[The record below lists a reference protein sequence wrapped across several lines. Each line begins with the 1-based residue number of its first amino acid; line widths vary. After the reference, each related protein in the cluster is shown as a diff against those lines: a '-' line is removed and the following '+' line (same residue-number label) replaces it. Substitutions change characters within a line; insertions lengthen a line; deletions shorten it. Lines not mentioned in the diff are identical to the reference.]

1 MNTPTQKTSP
11 LTVLCWTGIFGMA
24 LTLSAQSETLSIA
37 SSEAARDTSFIELLR
52 QGGWAMWPLGL
63 FSMASLGLMI
73 YNGLMIQPE
82 KFLQPE
88 VTEQINR
95 AMMELEMDKARELCR
110 QYPGP
115 VTTIV
120 DSGLSRIAD
129 RHIDMAQVDKALEE
143 SSAAELSGPFVLIN
157 YLSVIGAVAPMVG
170 LLGTVSGM
178 VKAFRA
184 ISHGGLGDPGVLA
197 NNISE
202 ALITT
207 ASGLVVAIP
216 SLIAFYYFKNKY
228 GKISSRVGKQVGD
241 LFFNMMVAV
250 RQST

>member
-1 MNTPTQKTSP
+1 MKIHRKLIALFLLGWLGVFAVT
-11 LTVLCWTGIFGMA
+11 LTVTAQENGETPA
-24 LTLSAQSETLSIA
+24 EEASANTN
-37 SSEAARDTSFIELLR
+37 FIGLLK

-63 FSMASLGLMI
+63 FSMASVGLMI
-73 YNGLMIQPE
+73 YNGIMIQPK
-82 KFLQPE
+82 KFLQPD
-88 VTEQINR
+88 VTSDIGK
-95 AMMELEMDKARELCR
+95 AMEALDLEKAQELCENN
-110 QYPGP
+110 PGP
-115 VTTIV
+115 VTNIV
-120 DSGLSRIAD
+120 SSGLSRIAD
-129 RHIDMAQVDKALEE
+129 GHIEMVQVDKALED

-184 ISHGGLGDPGVLA
+184 ISAGGLGDPGVLA

-202 ALITT
+202 ALVTT

-216 SLIAFYYFKNKY
+216 SLIAFYFFKNKY
-228 GKISSRVGKQVGD
+228 GKISSQVGKIVGD

-250 RQST
+250 RRSA